1 MQSGDVTEILEKLE
15 LEGIDVWLN
24 GGWGVDA
31 LLGHQTREHQDLD
44 ITIASSDGPAYT
56 ELMSVAGFEVARV
69 DNEFNWVM
77 VDAKGRRVDVH
88 LVDFSAETLD
98 DQGKAMYGPQG
109 LPFEVGSLDGH
120 GTIDGRSVRC
130 ETPESQVRGHA
141 GYDLDEEDYR
151 DVAALCHRFGIPVP
165 SSYPHRPRRVD
176 ERTDTA

>member
-1 MQSGDVTEILEKLE
+1 MQSGDVIEVLERLE
-15 LEGIDVWLN
+15 HEGIGVWLN

-44 ITIASSDGPAYT
+44 ITIASSDGAAYKQ
-56 ELMSVAGFEVARV
+56 LMSATGFEVARV

-77 VDAKGRRVDVH
+77 VDARGRLVDVH
-88 LVDFSAETLD
+88 LVDLSTEMLD
-98 DQGKAMYGPQG
+98 EHGTAVYGPHG
-109 LPFEVGSLDGH
+109 LPFEVGSLDGR

-151 DVAALCHRFGIPVP
+151 DVVALCDRFGIPVP
-165 SSYPHRPRRVD
+165 SSYAESGTHAPEV
-176 ERTDTA
+176 